1 MGRQGKFDNRD
12 FARIAVFSAL
22 IIVGGLISIPVGS
35 VPITLQTLAVM
46 LAGAV
51 LGPWKGA
58 LSVIVVLVLAA
69 VGLPVLAGGTGGL
82 AQFVEPAGGYLFGFI
97 LGAVLTGL
105 VMRAGHGVTWWK
117 TLLAC
122 LAGNFGIYLLGIPWT
137 AIATGQTLAETLV
150 SALVFVPGDT
160 LKIVLVVLVVQLL
173 WRAYPA
179 AFPREMRERRA
190 TGGRS

>member
-1 MGRQGKFDNRD
+1 MGRNRSFDNRD
-12 FARIAVFSAL
+12 FARIAVFAAL
-22 IIVGGLISIPVGS
+22 IIVGGFVSIPVGA

-58 LSVIVVLVLAA
+58 LSVIVVLVLGAA
-69 VGLPVLAGGTGGL
+69 GLPVFAGGTGGL
-82 AQFVEPAGGYLFGFI
+82 ASFLEPAGGYLLGFV
-97 LGAVLTGL
+97 LGAALTGL
-105 VMRAGHGVTWWK
+105 VMRTGGVSWWR

-122 LAGNFGIYLLGIPWT
+122 LAGEVGIYLLGIPWT

-150 SALVFVPGDT
+150 SALVFVPGDA
-160 LKIVLVVLVVQLL
+160 LKIALVVAVVQFL

-179 AFPREMRERRA
+179 AFPDEMRARRVA
-190 TGGRS
+190 GGRG

>member
-1 MGRQGKFDNRD
+1 MAHRKQFDNRD
-12 FARIAVFSAL
+12 FARIAVFAAL
-22 IIVGGLISIPVGS
+22 IIVGGFVSIPVGS

-58 LSVIVVLVLAA
+58 LSVIVVLVLGA
-69 VGLPVLAGGTGGL
+69 VGLPVFAGGTGGL
-82 AQFVEPAGGYLFGFI
+82 ASFLEPAGGYLLGFV
-97 LGAVLTGL
+97 LGAALTGL
-105 VMRAGHGVTWWK
+105 VMRAGHGVSWWR

-122 LAGNFGIYLLGIPWT
+122 LAGEVGIYLLGIPWT
-137 AIATGQTLAETLV
+137 AIATGQTLAQTLV
-150 SALVFVPGDT
+150 SALVFVPGDA

-179 AFPREMRERRA
+179 AFPEEMRARRA
-190 TGGRS
+190 AGGRS